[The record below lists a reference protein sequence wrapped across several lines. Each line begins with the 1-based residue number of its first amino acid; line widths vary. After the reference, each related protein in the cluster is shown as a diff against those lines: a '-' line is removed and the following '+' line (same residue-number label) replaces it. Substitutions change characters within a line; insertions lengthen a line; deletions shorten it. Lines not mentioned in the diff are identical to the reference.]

1 MENANYSKKVMET
14 EAEIMNR
21 ILYMGKS
28 NFAREAG
35 WHESKVSRLNVKDIA
50 VVFAIL
56 DKAFSNSFIQEIA
69 KNAVQFVMGLQ
80 EVDSHESNGVH
91 QEEHH

>member
-1 MENANYSKKVMET
+1 MEYANYSKKVLEA

-21 ILYMGKS
+21 LLYMGKS

-56 DKAFSNSFIQEIA
+56 DKTFSNSFIQEVARQAVASVMA
-69 KNAVQFVMGLQ
+69 KENAPAVVAA
-80 EVDSHESNGVH
+80 EAH
-91 QEEHH
+91 

>member
-1 MENANYSKKVMET
+1 MEYANYSKKVLEA

-21 ILYMGKS
+21 LLYMGKS

-56 DKAFSNSFIQEIA
+56 DKTFSNSFIQEVA
-69 KNAVQFVMGLQ
+69 RQAVASVMEKENAPAVVAA
-80 EVDSHESNGVH
+80 EAH
-91 QEEHH
+91 

>member
-1 MENANYSKKVMET
+1 MERANYSKKVLET

-21 ILYMGKS
+21 LLYMGKS

-50 VVFAIL
+50 IVFAIL
-56 DKAFSNSFIQEIA
+56 NKAFDNSFIEEVARQAVSKVLE
-69 KNAVQFVMGLQ
+69 KENAQIVGAI
-80 EVDSHESNGVH
+80 EAH
-91 QEEHH
+91 

>member
-1 MENANYSKKVMET
+1 MEHANYSKKVLET

-21 ILYMGKS
+21 LLYMGKS

-35 WHESKVSRLNVKDIA
+35 WHESKVSRLNVKDLAI
-50 VVFAIL
+50 VYTIL

-69 KNAVQFVMGLQ
+69 KNAVQSVMNLQ
-80 EVDSHESNGVH
+80 EVNINES
-91 QEEHH
+91 

>member
-1 MENANYSKKVMET
+1 MEYANYSKKVLEA

-21 ILYMGKS
+21 LLYMGKS

-56 DKAFSNSFIQEIA
+56 DKTFSNSFIQEVA
-69 KNAVQFVMGLQ
+69 RQAVASVMEKENAPAVGAA
-80 EVDSHESNGVH
+80 EAH
-91 QEEHH
+91 

>member
-1 MENANYSKKVMET
+1 MERANYSKKVLET

-21 ILYMGKS
+21 LLYMGKS

-50 VVFAIL
+50 IVFAIL
-56 DKAFSNSFIQEIA
+56 NKAFDNSFIEEVARQAVSKVLE
-69 KNAVQFVMGLQ
+69 KENAPIVGAI
-80 EVDSHESNGVH
+80 EAH
-91 QEEHH
+91 

>member
-1 MENANYSKKVMET
+1 MEHANYSKKVLET

-21 ILYMGKS
+21 LLYMGKS

-50 VVFAIL
+50 IVFAIL
-56 DKAFSNSFIQEIA
+56 NKAFDNSFIEEVARQAVSKVLE
-69 KNAVQFVMGLQ
+69 KENAQIVGAI
-80 EVDSHESNGVH
+80 EAH
-91 QEEHH
+91 

>member
-1 MENANYSKKVMET
+1 MEHANYSKKVLET

-21 ILYMGKS
+21 LLYMGKS

-50 VVFAIL
+50 IVFAIL
-56 DKAFSNSFIQEIA
+56 NKAFDNSFIEEVA
-69 KNAVQFVMGLQ
+69 KQAVSKVLEKENAQIVGAI
-80 EVDSHESNGVH
+80 EAH
-91 QEEHH
+91 

>member
-1 MENANYSKKVMET
+1 MEHANYSKKVLET

-21 ILYMGKS
+21 LLYMGKS

-50 VVFAIL
+50 IVFAIL
-56 DKAFSNSFIQEIA
+56 NKAFDNSFIEEVARQAVSKVLE
-69 KNAVQFVMGLQ
+69 KENAPIVGAI
-80 EVDSHESNGVH
+80 EAH
-91 QEEHH
+91 